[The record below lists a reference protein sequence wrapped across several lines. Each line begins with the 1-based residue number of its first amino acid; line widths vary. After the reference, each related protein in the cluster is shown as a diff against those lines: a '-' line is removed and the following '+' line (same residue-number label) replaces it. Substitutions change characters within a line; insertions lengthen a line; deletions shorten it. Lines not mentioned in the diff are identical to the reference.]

1 MTPGSFTLG
10 FDGALLERGFWLY
23 VWRIEEADQ
32 SVSLYVGR
40 TGDSSSPHASSPF
53 QRVARHLDPKPTAKS
68 NSLYRKL
75 NHARLCRFD
84 LVAVGP
90 FFGEVN
96 GFEKHK
102 VLRDEMA
109 GLEEALARLLK
120 GEGYSVVGAHGN
132 PKPYDEAKLEI
143 ARKEVESFLKKFPC
157 PVRHGHRSSVS

>member
-1 MTPGSFTLG
+1 MTQRSFTLG

-23 VWRIEEADQ
+23 VWRIEEADR

-75 NHARLCRFD
+75 NNARLCRFD

-90 FFGEVN
+90 FFAEVSD
-96 GFEKHK
+96 FEEHK

-109 GLEEALARLLK
+109 GLEEALARFLD
-120 GEGYSVVGAHGN
+120 GEGYNVVGVHGN
-132 PKPYDEAKLEI
+132 PKPYDEAKLAT
-143 ARKEVESFLKKFPC
+143 ARKEVESFLEKFPR
-157 PVRHGHRSSVS
+157 PVAHGHRSSVK